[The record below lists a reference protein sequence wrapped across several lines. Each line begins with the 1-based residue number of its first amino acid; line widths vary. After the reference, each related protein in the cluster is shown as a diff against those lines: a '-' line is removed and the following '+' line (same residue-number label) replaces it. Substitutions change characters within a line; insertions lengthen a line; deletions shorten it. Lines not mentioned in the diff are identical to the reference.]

1 MNNNTNTNST
11 ETENTNTINKGLT
24 DIVRELYTQNAG
36 VTVKE
41 ILGSIQTQHNHLAV
55 DYRKVYNTLKRV
67 NGSSKAPKTSKTEK
81 STVIFDLTAPPAY
94 TAKGIV
100 VKRGRRK

>member
-1 MNNNTNTNST
+1 MNNNTNST
-11 ETENTNTINKGLT
+11 ETMNSNTINKGLT

-41 ILGSIQTQHNHLAV
+41 ILGSIQTQHTHLNA
-55 DYRKVYNTLKRV
+55 DYRKIYNTLKRV

-81 STVIFDLTAPPAY
+81 STVIFDLSAPPAD
-94 TAKGIV
+94 TVKGIV